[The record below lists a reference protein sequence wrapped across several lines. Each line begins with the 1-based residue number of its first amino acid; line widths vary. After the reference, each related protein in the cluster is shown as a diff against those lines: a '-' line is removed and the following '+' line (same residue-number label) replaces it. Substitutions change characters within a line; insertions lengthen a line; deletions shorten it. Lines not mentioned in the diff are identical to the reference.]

1 MDAYPIVRHARGSH
15 NPAIVIKEQPMSPPQ
30 VLVLGG
36 RGRFGLAAAQAF
48 AQAGWQV
55 TAQVRPGAA
64 DLPVIANV
72 RWLQA
77 RPCATASLA
86 SAAAGAGIV
95 VQALSP
101 VYTHAAWRR
110 DVPALTQ
117 VAIDVTRALGA
128 TLMLPA
134 SVYNFG
140 AAMPPRLLED
150 TPQQATTFKGRLRMA
165 SERMIEDATRDG
177 RMRAVVIRAGDF
189 FGSGRGGW
197 LDLVIAKELAAGRV
211 TYPGALDVPTAWAY
225 LPDLARGF
233 VAAARERA
241 QWADFE
247 TLHFAGYSLTG
258 ADWLEALA
266 PIAREQGWV
275 APGAGLRV
283 RSLSWPLVGLAGL
296 AVPTLRAVH
305 EMRYLW
311 RTPHAL
317 VNRRM
322 QAVTGPEPR
331 TPFPEALRAA
341 LGDIGLA
348 MAQPCAA
355 RFALS

>member
-1 MDAYPIVRHARGSH
+1 MPT
-15 NPAIVIKEQPMSPPQ
+15 PQ

-55 TAQVRPGAA
+55 IAQVRPGATG
-64 DLPVIANV
+64 LPAIANV

-77 RPCATASLA
+77 QPCDTAALA
-86 SAAAGAGIV
+86 VAAAEARVV

-101 VYTHAAWRR
+101 AYTHRAWKR

-117 VAIDVTRALGA
+117 SAIDAARALGA

-140 AAMPPRLLED
+140 AGMPARLLED
-150 TPQQATTFKGRLRMA
+150 TPQQPTTFKGRMRVA
-165 SERMIEDATRDG
+165 SERMIEIATRDG
-177 RMRAVVIRAGDF
+177 GMRAVVIRAGDF
-189 FGSGRGGW
+189 FGGGRGSW
-197 LDLVIAKELAAGRV
+197 LDLVIARQLAAGRV

-225 LPDLARGF
+225 LPDLARSF
-233 VAAARERA
+233 VAAAQQRER
-241 QWADFE
+241 WAAFE

-258 ADWLEALA
+258 ADWLEALT
-266 PIAREQGWV
+266 PIAREHGWV
-275 APGAGLRV
+275 PTGTAPHIS
-283 RSLSWPLVGLAGL
+283 SLSWPLLGLAGL
-296 AVPTLRAVH
+296 AVPTLRAVF

-322 QAVTGPEPR
+322 QAVAGPETR
-331 TPFPEALRAA
+331 TAFPEALRAA
-341 LGDIGLA
+341 LRDLGLA
-348 MAQPCAA
+348 AA
-355 RFALS
+355 PAGSAALALS